1 MRGKI
6 NQFIPLNISGKI
18 NTAKDNFL
26 IDLTGVVSNFEMSE
40 LTPYSG
46 KYIGYVIEKG
56 KLSLDLKYSI
66 LERRL
71 DSENIIFLDQFTLG
85 DKVES
90 PDAIK
95 APIKLAIALL
105 KDRSGQIKLDIP
117 VSGSI
122 DDPQF

>member
-1 MRGKI
+1 VRGKI